1 MAVPGQ
7 RAPSAPAAH
16 APASLGGS
24 ARAEPA
30 NAQPGFDE
38 ARGVRGAVGA
48 FLAYP
53 PTLPILSVLIFL
65 GAWQLV
71 GSGLNP
77 ILLATPSAVAVSF
90 VKIVQDGSL
99 APAFLR
105 AMEVLGV
112 GFGLAAVVGIAVG
125 VLMGRSHT
133 ADRVLS
139 PYVNFFQATPLIAL
153 VPLIVIWFGIGFV
166 AEVAVTFLLAVWSII
181 VNTSEGVRNTPDTL
195 LDMAR
200 VYHTTERSVI
210 RNIAM
215 PYAVPFIFAGLR
227 IALAKALIG
236 VIIAEMDVSLAGLGG
251 LIQNFGD
258 AFETAQL
265 MAAIITSSLVG
276 VIGTVVLELLRRR
289 IAPWASR
296 SKVHTQV

>member
-1 MAVPGQ
+1 M
-7 RAPSAPAAH
+7 
-16 APASLGGS
+16 
-24 ARAEPA
+24 
-30 NAQPGFDE
+30 
-38 ARGVRGAVGA
+38 RGAAGV

-125 VLMGRSHT
+125 VVMGRSRT